1 MAVLALDESSSSVIG
16 PITLGEKCAG
26 KRSAGNPH
34 AAFEAAGTG
43 NGATA
48 RPIRARRG
56 RPRIQTRMILTG
68 HRASPRPYQGAGQV
82 LGVERLDGGDSSYW
96 SYADD
101 DHVFVVRG
109 FLEKVE

>member
-34 AAFEAAGTG
+34 AAFEVAGTG

-48 RPIRARRG
+48 RPMRARRG
-56 RPRIQTRMILTG
+56 KPRIQTRMILTG
-68 HRASPRPYQGAGQV
+68 HRAISKRA
-82 LGVERLDGGDSSYW
+82 S
-96 SYADD
+96 
-101 DHVFVVRG
+101 HVKWF
-109 FLEKVE
+109 

>member
-48 RPIRARRG
+48 RPMRARRG
-56 RPRIQTRMILTG
+56 KPRIQTRMILTG
-68 HRASPRPYQGAGQV
+68 HRASPRLYWGRRMGH
-82 LGVERLDGGDSSYW
+82 RLSCAFPAYL
-96 SYADD
+96 YA
-101 DHVFVVRG
+101 R
-109 FLEKVE
+109 EQKVAEQKVAA

>member
-1 MAVLALDESSSSVIG
+1 MIG
-16 PITLGEKCAG
+16 LITLGEKCAG

-56 RPRIQTRMILTG
+56 KPRIQTRMILTG
-68 HRASPRPYQGAGQV
+68 HRASPRPYRARDGTHFRPS
-82 LGVERLDGGDSSYW
+82 GVTEAAVGESWFER
-96 SYADD
+96 A
-101 DHVFVVRG
+101 FVWRVAHS
-109 FLEKVE
+109 